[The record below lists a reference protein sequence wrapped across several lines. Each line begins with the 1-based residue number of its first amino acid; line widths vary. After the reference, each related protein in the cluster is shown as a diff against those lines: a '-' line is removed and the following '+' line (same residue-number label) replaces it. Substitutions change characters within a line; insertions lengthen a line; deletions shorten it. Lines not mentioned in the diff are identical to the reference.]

1 MPRINP
7 ELTETLT
14 SVGQK
19 LGEGFAK
26 FQSMFGSGSSGGG
39 GISLPGL
46 LMILI
51 IIGSFIGLYV
61 WYAKYRSYFESN
73 SNIERI
79 IKEKTKDVSAYY
91 DNQRDKRID
100 LPTYLAE
107 LKKTGVP
114 DTHLCLTNFYISTA
128 NATGIFLPGSDG
140 VASEYAARA
149 AVSAGARAFVFDIWP
164 DLRPGGNFS
173 PVLQIVE
180 SGSVWRRISLNSAP
194 FVRVLKTIIHE
205 IFESGRPGFN
215 DTVVMYLRFR
225 GSPKRQ
231 TFDGTLAA
239 LQACIEP
246 YRLDASFNN
255 CRGQKGDSNRL
266 FSTFITSLFKKV
278 IVVSNNVAHGHGLN
292 DYINIGPDDG
302 VKIEW
307 SDTEALG
314 LNDQARSKA
323 ITDIQQNLAFVA
335 PLSEDP
341 KTDKNN
347 WRFDESM
354 KIGIQYIAMNFT
366 QLPSESENLTD
377 YLDVKKF
384 GRSSYLLKPKSL
396 RYIPMFLNNPKS
408 PENPGWG
415 TGPTAGTPTIP
426 PSIQMPST

>member
-205 IFESGRPGFN
+205 IFESGRPGLN

>member
-7 ELTETLT
+7 ELAQFFSGAGQ
-14 SVGQK
+14 SVLDFK
-19 LGEGFAK
+19 SKVVA
-26 FQSMFGSGSSGGG
+26 STGGG
-39 GISLPGL
+39 YSF
-46 LMILI
+46 LMIVLGI
-51 IIGSFIGLYV
+51 AMVIGVYI
-61 WYAKYRSYFESN
+61 WYGNYRAYYESD
-73 SNIERI
+73 SNIQRI
-79 IKEKTKDVSAYY
+79 IKEKTKEFGQYY
-91 DNQRDKRID
+91 DSRRDKRID

-107 LKKTGVP
+107 LKKAGVP

-128 NATGIFLPGSDG
+128 NATGIFLPGKDG
-140 VASEYAARA
+140 VVSEYAARV

-194 FVRVLKTIIHE
+194 FVTVLKTIMHE

-215 DTVVMYLRFR
+215 DVVVLYLRFR
-225 GSPKRQ
+225 GTPKPQ

-278 IVVSNNVAHGHGLN
+278 IVVSNNVARGHGLN

-307 SDTEALG
+307 GDKDALG
-314 LNDQARSKA
+314 LNEQARTKA
-323 ITDIQQNLAFVA
+323 KADIQQNLAFVA

-341 KTDKNN
+341 KTDNNN

-354 KIGIQYIAMNFT
+354 KIGIQYIAMNFM
-366 QLPSESENLTD
+366 QSSDYLLD
-377 YLDVKKF
+377 YLDDKKF
-384 GRSSYLLKPKSL
+384 GRSSYLLKPEGL
-396 RYIPMFLNNPKS
+396 RYIPMFLSNPKS

-415 TGPTAGTPTIP
+415 SGPTAGTPTVP